1 MRNTSIFCRKVPSVK
16 KTVLYL
22 FLCRQFRNVVWLL
35 FLLLG
40 TNELK
45 AQLPTDFQKVE
56 LLTGLSNATTM
67 QFAPDGRIF
76 ILDRFGEVKIYHTDT
91 QLSVSS
97 GVLPVFHEFED
108 GLLGI
113 AFDPNFLDNDYIYL
127 HYSVFSSSTN
137 RVSRF
142 TMNGD
147 ILDVDSEVTLLEWPV
162 QRVFSFHAG
171 GDMAFDSQGNLYIAT
186 GDNTDHGNYGALSE
200 TNPTKSAEKSSS
212 NTNDYRGKILR
223 ITPQTNGTYTVPSG
237 NLFPNGVGG
246 KPEIYVMGARNPYR
260 IFVDKTNTD
269 WLFWG
274 EVGPD
279 ANSSSSLGPEGMD
292 EMNLVKSAGNYG
304 WPYFS
309 GKNEAY
315 QISYASTPYY
325 NNQNAPQ
332 NISTWNTGSV
342 ALPPA
347 QPSWLEFFHKS
358 YFAGPRYYYDG
369 TLSDPQRLPVELDE
383 VFFYYDFNTS
393 KIWAVQMDANG
404 TILSNDQLAPSV
416 FPKSSNGFIDME
428 IGPDGH
434 MYILAYGTGC
444 CPDNSGT
451 GKLLR
456 IDYTG
461 EVSNSPPKVVLNANV
476 TSGSLPLSVEFSS
489 AGTVDP
495 NGDSPLAYAW
505 DFQSDG
511 TVDST
516 QENPTFTFTSP
527 GTFNVQLKVDDG
539 NGGIGVKNST
549 IHAGNN
555 AATFTFNSPPDGGF
569 MAWDDD
575 IDFDLTVSDIEDGST
590 SSGIACSDVS
600 LVPSL
605 GHLNHF
611 HDGVTINGCPKILTL
626 DPGSH
631 DTNGEMDIFYVLNA
645 NYTDEGGLTSFD
657 QLKLYPKRME
667 AEFFSEASDV
677 LKISNTDASGGGSE
691 AIRADHGGYIVFED
705 RNLLNIDAI
714 RYRISA
720 AAIGGTI
727 EFRTGGVTGPLL
739 ATTNIPVTGST
750 NNWVDVESTFTDPGG
765 KNNIYFV
772 FKNNPGQQN
781 IFDINYIEFIG
792 SGVSIDNSPPEV
804 VAVSQVNATEL
815 GVEFSEYITKDS
827 AENLANYSIDNG
839 ITVTAAVLQADNRT
853 VMLTHSQLGAGTTYS
868 LSIGNVENNVGLAV
882 ITNSYPISIFDP
894 VRINVGGPSLTFDG
908 NTFLGDQNA
917 NGGKLFSNDIAIAN
931 TSNDE
936 LYQTERFQTF
946 SYDIP
951 LPIPGTYDIRL
962 HFAELYFGVGSVSG
976 GPGSRVFN
984 VTIEGNPVLTDFD
997 ILEETTPATAIIKD
1011 FDNVSITDGVANI
1024 QFLSVIENP
1033 KVSAIEILPADAFTI
1048 APTIVINSPT
1058 NGASVNQPFDIA
1070 FTVQNWEISEGS
1082 THMHYYIDDVMVG
1095 PHYSYGPLTINDLSL
1110 GNHTIKLELYEAGH
1124 VPTGIF
1130 DEVTVNVSDQNVCGN
1145 TPFPDQWQVHELES
1159 NELPYRSVYI
1169 LPQEDLDGDG
1179 LKDIVTGAWWYK
1191 NPGSASGNWER
1202 KTIGNSFNNMAHI
1215 HDFDNDGDMDM
1226 LGTTGA
1232 YTGSDLVWAQNDGTG
1247 NFTIHNNIPAGN
1259 TNYSEP
1265 FLAGISGGI
1274 FQNGGPYQMA
1284 INWNGAEST
1293 GSPVQMLSVPV
1304 DPVNTTWPL
1313 VDISP
1318 DSLGEDIQKGDIDGD
1333 GDLDLFQSSNWL
1345 RNEGNGNWTTIATG
1359 ISYVTTPDRAQLA
1372 DFDGDGDLDAVVGQL
1387 SLGTSS
1393 SEKTEFAWFEAPAD
1407 PTQPWTK
1414 RILATDI
1421 NGSLSVVVS
1430 DIDFDGDEDI
1440 VVGEWKGNN
1449 RLLTFE
1455 NDLCNSGTW
1464 ITHTINA
1471 GGTGFDHHDGAQV
1484 VDIDNDGDL
1493 DIVSIGWDNI
1503 VPRIFENKST
1513 VSNSVPIVNAGD
1525 DREINLPTSELTLN
1539 GSGNDPDGGPITF
1552 LWTQQ
1557 NGPNTATL
1565 TNFDTADLTAS
1576 NLVAGNYTFRL
1587 TVTDDENDN
1596 SFDEVTV
1603 TVVPESTEGGF
1614 TLRINTGGSQST
1626 FNGEEFIDDQYFNT
1640 GSTLDRPQTGLSQ
1653 PYRSIRYSRS
1663 QTMNYDLPVPNGAYT
1678 VRLHFAETWF
1688 GATGGGEGAVGNRVF
1703 DVRME
1708 NELVEDNLD
1717 VFAEVGAEKPLVK
1730 THTAYVNDGM
1740 LNIDFSSL
1748 AADGGSRHPIINA
1761 IEVIGSGSPSAP
1773 PVAEA
1778 GNNQTITLPSTTS
1791 VTFNGSGHDPDG
1803 GPVTFLWTQVSGP
1816 NLATLSDENTAN
1828 LTATGLLAGNYV
1840 FRLTVTDQDNETTY
1854 DEVTLTAQ
1862 SSGGGQ
1868 SPIVSAG
1875 ENQNINLPTANI
1887 TLNGSGSDPDGGTV
1901 TFQWTQVSGPNSAS
1915 LSDENTANLSVAGLL
1930 AGNYVFRLTVTDEN
1944 NDTVSDEVALTVES
1958 SSPIVDAGGN
1968 RNINLPTSNIT
1979 LNGSGSDPDGGTV
1992 TYQWTQQN
2000 GPNSATLTNSNSVNL
2015 IVANL
2020 VVGDYTFR
2028 LTVIDDENDTV
2039 FDEVNVTVQPEP
2051 TESDFFLRINAGG
2064 LETTYNGNE
2073 FIADQH
2079 FDTGSILNRPQTG
2092 LPEPYRSFR
2101 FSRSQLMGYDI
2112 PLPDGAYTVR
2122 LHFAELWFGAT
2133 GGGSGGTGSRVF
2145 DVRLENEL
2153 VEDNL
2158 DVFAS
2163 VGADALL
2170 VRTHSVSITD
2180 GVLNIDFS
2188 ALESDGGSRH
2198 PIINAIEI
2206 VGEEGGQ
2213 PSLEPI
2219 ANAGQD
2225 QSIVLPTDEVVLNG
2239 SGSDPDGGA
2248 VSYQW
2253 AQVSGPNAATLS
2265 SVMNSE
2271 LNASNLIE
2279 GSYVFRLTITDDE
2292 NQANSDEV
2300 GVTVGPEVVSLS
2312 NHIWLEAECAD
2323 VGANWLIR
2331 TDDSVSGGK
2340 YLEAPSGNHFYNAPT
2355 DEDSSIRFDLS
2366 VEEGT
2371 YNLFALVDTPT
2382 GDNDSFWVRAN
2393 NGPWLKWNYILGG
2406 NGFNWR
2412 QLHDKERRSVFVTLD
2427 LNEGNNTIVFAHR
2440 EQGAKLDKIYV
2451 TKNGELPTGFGGT
2464 DFNCSLS
2471 GKNSTTQTEV
2481 VDLYRNME
2489 AGIASDLLVEQSLSV
2504 VSLYPNPAHTE
2515 VYISLQK
2522 EQKEAEYIAIYTMD
2536 GTLVKMEKADAIQV
2550 EQKLYKLDV
2559 SILKPEMYVVRV
2571 VTSDGESTIHKILI
2585 SN

>member
-1 MRNTSIFCRKVPSVK
+1 MRKISILYQKVPSIK
-16 KTVLYL
+16 KNVLYH
-22 FLCRQFRNVVWLL
+22 FLCYRFRNVLWLL
-35 FLLLG
+35 LLLLG
-40 TNELK
+40 TNGLK

-147 ILDVDSEVTLLEWPV
+147 VLDVDSEVTLLEWPV
-162 QRVFSFHAG
+162 QRTFSFHAG

-200 TNPTKSAEKSSS
+200 TNLTKSAEKSSS

-223 ITPQTNGTYTVPSG
+223 ITPQTNGTYTIPNG

-325 NNQNAPQ
+325 NDENAPQ

-342 ALPPA
+342 NLPPA

-369 TLSDPQRLPVELDE
+369 TLSDQQRLPVEFDE

-404 TILSNDQLAPSV
+404 NILSNDQLAPSV
-416 FPKSSNGFIDME
+416 FPSSSNGFIDME

-451 GKLLR
+451 GKLIR

-461 EVSNSPPKVVLNANV
+461 EVSNSPPEVVLNANV

-511 TVDST
+511 IVDST

-527 GTFNVQLKVDDG
+527 GTFNVQLKVNDG
-539 NGGIGVKNST
+539 NGGVGVKNST

-575 IDFDLTVSDIEDGST
+575 IHFDLTVSDIEDGST
-590 SSGIACSDVS
+590 LGGIACGDVS

-611 HDGVTINGCPKILTL
+611 HDGATINGCPKILTL

-667 AEFFSEASDV
+667 AEFYSEASDV
-677 LKISNTDASGGGSE
+677 LRISNTDTSGGGSE
-691 AIRADHGGYIVFED
+691 AIRADHGGYIAFAD

-727 EFRTGGVTGPLL
+727 EFRTGGITGPLL
-739 ATTNIPVTGST
+739 ATTKVPLTGST
-750 NNWVDVESTFTDPGG
+750 NNWVDIESTFTDPGG
-765 KNNIYFV
+765 KNDIYFI
-772 FKNNPGQQN
+772 FKSNSGQQN
-781 IFDINYIEFIG
+781 IFDINYMEFIG

-804 VAVSQVNATEL
+804 VAINQVNATEL

-839 ITVTAAVLQADNRT
+839 IIVTAAVLQDDNRT
-853 VMLTHSQLGAGTTYS
+853 VMLTHSQLGAGTVYR
-868 LSIGNVENNVGLAV
+868 LSVDNVENSVGLAV
-882 ITNSYPISIFDP
+882 VANSYPISIFDP
-894 VRINVGGPSLTFDG
+894 IRINVGGPSLTFDG
-908 NTFLGDQNA
+908 NTFLDDQNA
-917 NGGKLFSNDIAIAN
+917 NGGNLFNKDIAIAN
-931 TSNDE
+931 TLNDE

-946 SYDIP
+946 SYNIP
-951 LPIPGTYDIRL
+951 LPISGRYDIRL

-976 GPGSRVFN
+976 GPGSRVFD
-984 VTIEGNPVLTDFD
+984 VTIEGNPVLTNFD
-997 ILEETTPATAIIKD
+997 ILEETAPATAIIKD
-1011 FDNVSITDGVANI
+1011 FDNVLITDGVANI
-1024 QFLSVIENP
+1024 QFLSIIENP
-1033 KVSAIEILPADAFTI
+1033 KVSAIEILPADAITV

-1058 NGASVNQPFDIA
+1058 NGAMVNQPFNIA
-1070 FTVQNWEISEGS
+1070 FAVQNWEIAEGS

-1095 PHYSYGPLTINDLSL
+1095 PHYSYGPITINDLSL

-1130 DEVTVNVSDQNVCGN
+1130 DEVTVNVSDENGCGN

-1191 NPGSASGNWER
+1191 NPGSASANWER
-1202 KTIGNSFNNMAHI
+1202 KTIGNLFNNVAHI

-1274 FQNGGPYQMA
+1274 FQNGGSYQMA

-1293 GSPVQMLSVPV
+1293 GSSVQMLNVPV
-1304 DPVNTTWPL
+1304 DPVNTPWPL

-1359 ISYVTTPDRAQLA
+1359 ISYVTTADRAQLA

-1393 SEKTEFAWFEAPAD
+1393 LEKTEFAWFETPAD

-1414 RILATDI
+1414 HILATDI

-1455 NDLCNSGTW
+1455 NNLCNSGNW
-1464 ITHTINA
+1464 ITHTIDA

-1503 VPRIFENKST
+1503 VPRIFENKSIVT
-1513 VSNSVPIVNAGD
+1513 NSAPIVNAGD
-1525 DREINLPTSELTLN
+1525 DQEINLPTSELTLS
-1539 GSGNDPDGGPITF
+1539 GSGNDLDGGPINF

-1565 TNFDTADLTAS
+1565 TNFDTANLTVS

-1596 SFDEVTV
+1596 SFDEVIV
-1603 TVVPESTEGGF
+1603 TVVPESTQGAF

-1626 FNGEEFIDDQYFNT
+1626 FNGEEFIEDQYFNT

-1653 PYRSIRYSRS
+1653 PYSSIRFSRS

-1678 VRLHFAETWF
+1678 VRLHFAEIWF
-1688 GATGGGEGAVGNRVF
+1688 GATGGGVGAAGNRVF
-1703 DVRME
+1703 DVRLE
-1708 NELVEDNLD
+1708 NELAEDNLD
-1717 VFAEVGAEKPLVK
+1717 VFAEVGAESPLVK
-1730 THTAYVNDGM
+1730 THVAYVNDGI
-1740 LNIDFSSL
+1740 LDIDFSAL
-1748 AADGGSRHPIINA
+1748 ATDGGSRHPIINA
-1761 IEVIGSGSPSAP
+1761 IEVIGSGSPSVP

-1778 GNNQTITLPSTTS
+1778 GNNQAITLPSTTS

-1803 GPVTFLWTQVSGP
+1803 GQVSFLWTQVSGP
-1816 NLATLSDENTAN
+1816 NSAILSDENTAN
-1828 LTATGLLAGNYV
+1828 LSVTELLAGNYV
-1840 FRLTVTDQDNETTY
+1840 FQLTVTDQDNETTS
-1854 DEVTLTAQ
+1854 DEVTLSVQQT
-1862 SSGGGQ
+1862 GGGQ
-1868 SPIVSAG
+1868 SPIV
-1875 ENQNINLPTANI
+1875 N
-1887 TLNGSGSDPDGGTV
+1887 
-1901 TFQWTQVSGPNSAS
+1901 
-1915 LSDENTANLSVAGLL
+1915 
-1930 AGNYVFRLTVTDEN
+1930 
-1944 NDTVSDEVALTVES
+1944 
-1958 SSPIVDAGGN
+1958 AGGN

-1992 TYQWTQQN
+1992 TFQWTQQN
-2000 GPNSATLTNSNSVNL
+2000 GPNSATLTNSNTVNL
-2015 IVANL
+2015 IVTDL
-2020 VVGDYTFR
+2020 VAGDYTFR
-2028 LTVIDDENDTV
+2028 LTVMDDENDTV

-2051 TESDFFLRINAGG
+2051 NESDFVLRINAGG
-2064 LETTYNGNE
+2064 SQTTYNNNE

-2079 FDTGSILNRPQTG
+2079 FDTGSTLNRPQTG

-2101 FSRSQLMGYDI
+2101 FSRSQVMGYDI
-2112 PLPDGAYTVR
+2112 PLPNGAYSVR

-2133 GGGSGGTGSRVF
+2133 GGGSGGIGSRVF
-2145 DVRLENEL
+2145 DVQLENEL

-2158 DVFAS
+2158 DVFALA
-2163 VGADALL
+2163 GADALL

-2188 ALESDGGSRH
+2188 ALASDGGSRH

-2206 VGEEGGQ
+2206 VGEGGQ

-2225 QSIVLPTDEVVLNG
+2225 QNIVLPVDEVVLDG

-2248 VSYQW
+2248 VSFQW
-2253 AQVSGPNAATLS
+2253 VQVTGPSTATLS
-2265 SVMNSE
+2265 SATTSE
-2271 LNASNLIE
+2271 LNVSNLIE
-2279 GSYVFRLTITDDE
+2279 GSYVFRLTVSDDE
-2292 NQANSDEV
+2292 SQVDSDEV
-2300 GVTVGPEVVSLS
+2300 TVVVSPEAVGLDD
-2312 NHIWLEAECAD
+2312 HIWLEAECAD
-2323 VGANWLIR
+2323 VGADWLFR
-2331 TDDSVSGGK
+2331 TDSSVSGGT
-2340 YLEAPSGNHFYNAPT
+2340 YLEAPSGNYFNSAPSG
-2355 DEDSSIRFDLS
+2355 DGSRIRFDFS

-2371 YNLFALVDTPT
+2371 YRLYALVDTPT
-2382 GDNDSFWVRAN
+2382 GDTDSFWVRAN

-2412 QLHDKERRSVFVTLD
+2412 QLHDKERRTVFVTFNLD
-2427 LNEGNNTIVFAHR
+2427 EGNNTIDFAHR

-2451 TKNGELPTGFGGT
+2451 TKNGQLPTGFGES
-2464 DFNCSLS
+2464 DFTCSLS
-2471 GKNSTTQTEV
+2471 SKNSTVQKESGVLSRDIT
-2481 VDLYRNME
+2481 DS
-2489 AGIASDLLVEQSLSV
+2489 GIGSDLLMEQGESA

-2515 VYISLQK
+2515 VHISLQE

-2536 GTLVKMEKADAIQV
+2536 GTLVKMEKGNAVQV
-2550 EQKLYKLDV
+2550 KPKLYKMDV
-2559 SILKPEMYVVRV
+2559 SILKPEMYVIQV
-2571 VTSDGESTIHKILI
+2571 VTVDGGSTIRKMLI